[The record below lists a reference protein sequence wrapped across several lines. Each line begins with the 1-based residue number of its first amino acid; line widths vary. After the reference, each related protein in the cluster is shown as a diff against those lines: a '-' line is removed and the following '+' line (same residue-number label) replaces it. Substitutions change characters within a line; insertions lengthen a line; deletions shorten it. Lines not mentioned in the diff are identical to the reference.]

1 MVLDFP
7 SSPVDGEALASYVWS
22 ASKGVW
28 QSREESATVAIT
40 SPTKPLTAKNGD
52 IWYNTSRG
60 VTYVYYDD
68 GSSSQWVEVLVA
80 PGPAG
85 PQGFQGPTGEVGPQ
99 GPEGPAGEDGAQGL
113 TGPEGPSGVV
123 SVEAGE
129 LTNSGTST
137 SAVLGLANTDV
148 IPGSYTNANITVDS
162 KGRITATSNGSG
174 GGDSSKEIRHE
185 WDSPYDYIATAPS
198 GTLESEIT
206 WTITRIE
213 IFADGTTSTTTS
225 TDSWDN
231 RATAVYS

>member
-80 PGPAG
+80 PGP
-85 PQGFQGPTGEVGPQ
+85 
-99 GPEGPAGEDGAQGL
+99 
-113 TGPEGPSGVV
+113 EGPSGVV
-123 SVEAGE
+123 SVDAGE
-129 LTNSGTST
+129 LTNSGSPT
-137 SAVLGLANTDV
+137 SAVLGLATTDV
-148 IPGSYTNANITVDS
+148 IPGAYTTANITVDS
-162 KGRITATSNGSG
+162 KGRITAASNGIG
-174 GGDSSKEIRHE
+174 GGGSSKEIRHE